1 MQKTVRRFTTAV
13 LAWTFIFII
22 PLSVPGQSLAYDY
35 SSARTPAAA
44 AVNTLQPG
52 KAAAPIVKAKKAKK
66 TKKKYVYI
74 PRTGKCYHKKSKC
87 SNMRKP
93 SKVTL
98 KYAKSH
104 GYRACKKCKP
114 PKK

>member
-1 MQKTVRRFTTAV
+1 MMQKTVRRISTTI
-13 LAWTFIFII
+13 LAWAFIFII
-22 PLSVPGQSLAYDY
+22 PLSVPVRTFAYDRP
-35 SSARTPAAA
+35 SATTVAEASY
-44 AVNTLQPG
+44 NSLQPG
-52 KAAAPIVKAKKAKK
+52 KNAVRIVKAKK

-74 PRTGKCYHKKSKC
+74 PRTGKCYHKRSKC
-87 SNMRKP
+87 GNMRKP

-104 GYRACKKCKP
+104 GYRACKKCRP

>member
-1 MQKTVRRFTTAV
+1 MIQKTVKKYTTIA
-13 LAWTFIFII
+13 LAWAFIFVI
-22 PLSVPGQSLAYDY
+22 PLSVPGQTLANEY
-35 SSARTPAAA
+35 SNVRTAVSA
-44 AVNTLQPG
+44 VENTLQPG
-52 KAAAPIVKAKKAKK
+52 KNGVRIVKAKK
-66 TKKKYVYI
+66 TKKVYVYI

-87 SNMRKP
+87 GNMRKP

-104 GYRACKKCKP
+104 GYRACKKCRP

>member
-1 MQKTVRRFTTAV
+1 MMQKTVRRITTTV
-13 LAWTFIFII
+13 LAWTFVFII
-22 PLSVPGQSLAYDY
+22 PLFVPCRSLAYDH
-35 SSARTPAAA
+35 SS
-44 AVNTLQPG
+44 VNTFAEASDTALQPG
-52 KAAAPIVKAKKAKK
+52 KSAVRIVKAKK

-74 PRTGKCYHKKSKC
+74 PRTGKCYHKRSKC
-87 SNMRKP
+87 GNMRKP

-104 GYRACKKCKP
+104 GYRACKKCRP